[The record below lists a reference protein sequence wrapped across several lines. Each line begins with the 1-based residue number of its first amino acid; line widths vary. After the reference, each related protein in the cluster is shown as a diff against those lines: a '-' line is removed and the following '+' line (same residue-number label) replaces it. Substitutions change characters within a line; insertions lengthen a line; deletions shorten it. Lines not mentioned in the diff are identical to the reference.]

1 MANVKCESGKAM
13 QNVGMPSSSFL
24 TRHAFSMLFD
34 SESTTFEEA
43 LPLDLQD
50 DKMTKVFFCDIRARY
65 QTFGKLIVN
74 KASDWL
80 QEAQVGQLK
89 LMEQKVEELG

>member
-1 MANVKCESGKAM
+1 
-13 QNVGMPSSSFL
+13 
-24 TRHAFSMLFD
+24 
-34 SESTTFEEA
+34 
-43 LPLDLQD
+43 
-50 DKMTKVFFCDIRARY
+50 MTKVFFCDIRARY